1 MEHII
6 RYLAAMEWSALEAH
20 WLVLLSEF
28 LRFLHF
34 AHAVVLLVELSL
46 HCRVQSHSIDVMTFW
61 TKQEIG
67 LWVVVHLLEQTPGVR
82 IIMKHDY
89 LA

>member
-6 RYLAAMEWSALEAH
+6 RYLAAVERSALEAH
-20 WLVLLSEF
+20 WLVLASEF
-28 LRFLHF
+28 LCFLYF
-34 AHAVVLLVELSL
+34 AHTVVLLVELSL

-67 LWVVVHLLEQTPGVR
+67 LWVVVHLLE
-82 IIMKHDY
+82 
-89 LA
+89 

>member
-6 RYLAAMEWSALEAH
+6 RYLAGVERSALEAH
-20 WLVLLSEF
+20 WLVLVSKF
-28 LRFLHF
+28 LCFLYF
-34 AHAVVLLVELSL
+34 AHTVVLLVELSL

-67 LWVVVHLLEQTPGVR
+67 LWVVVHLLE
-82 IIMKHDY
+82 
-89 LA
+89 